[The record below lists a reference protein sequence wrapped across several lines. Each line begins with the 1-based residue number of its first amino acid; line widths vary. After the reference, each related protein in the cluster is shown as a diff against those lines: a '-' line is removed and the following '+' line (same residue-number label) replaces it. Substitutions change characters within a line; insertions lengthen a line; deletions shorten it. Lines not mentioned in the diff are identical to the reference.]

1 LCFAVRALLS
11 AQLDSVTVD
20 IMDVKSSDGSIFL
33 SNVVGRQIQVNIATL
48 LLLLPVATA
57 FCC

>member
-1 LCFAVRALLS
+1 
-11 AQLDSVTVD
+11 
-20 IMDVKSSDGSIFL
+20 MDVKSSDGSIFL